1 MSSRP
6 CGVQQVRMKRV
17 SHARGGRSTSAG
29 HWGTTRLR
37 DSFGLPKTRAL
48 PPRVS
53 SRPYPTLIVL
63 RHHVNA
69 VPAPLAPDVLVEC
82 LARPAVLRR
91 HPLAVVFDQ
100 AKTVVVGREDGRPVW
115 NATLAQVAIDYGF
128 AVELCAPR
136 SPEQKGSVENLV
148 GFVKRSFFRAR
159 RFLDLEE
166 ELPRQLQEWLVETN
180 EVRASRATGVTP
192 AERLEAEQE
201 RMRPLATPPAD
212 YGLRF
217 PVHVGPTAL
226 VS

>member
-1 MSSRP
+1 M
-6 CGVQQVRMKRV
+6 
-17 SHARGGRSTSAG
+17 
-29 HWGTTRLR
+29 
-37 DSFGLPKTRAL
+37 
-48 PPRVS
+48 
-53 SRPYPTLIVL
+53 
-63 RHHVNA
+63 
-69 VPAPLAPDVLVEC
+69 
-82 LARPAVLRR
+82 
-91 HPLAVVFDQ
+91 VFDQ

-180 EVRASRATGVTP
+180 EVRASRAPGVTP